1 MLEHIRKMT
10 TRSRILCAVLLLC
23 FTCAAATVA
32 LQALHPQDARAECIT
47 PDC

>member
-1 MLEHIRKMT
+1 MLQKFRSLS
-10 TRSRILCAVLLLC
+10 TRSKILCAVLLLC